1 MFMPILTFLMKRWK
15 GSWADRLAMR
25 ILGIDPG
32 SKATGYGFIDQQG
45 NRLLHLDNGAIF
57 TKSQDALALR
67 LQRIYQELCTL
78 IAKYQPE
85 AVAVEQVFMA
95 RNPASALKLGHARGV
110 ALLAGI
116 NAGLPVFEYS
126 ALQVKSAVV
135 GYGRAGKNQ
144 VQQMTRTLL
153 NLPEIAQ
160 EDAADALAVAIC
172 HAHSRQLSGRLQNGK
187 SF

>member
-1 MFMPILTFLMKRWK
+1 
-15 GSWADRLAMR
+15 MR

-32 SKATGYGFIDQQG
+32 SKATGYGFIEQQG
-45 NRLLHLDNGAIF
+45 NRLIHLDNGAIF
-57 TKSQDALALR
+57 TRSQDALALR
-67 LQRIYQELCTL
+67 LQKIYRELSRL
-78 IAKYQPE
+78 IEHYRPD

-95 RNPASALKLGHARGV
+95 KNPASALKLGHARGV

-116 NAGLPVFEYS
+116 NAELPVAEYS

-172 HAHSRQLSGRLQNGK
+172 HAHSHQLNNNLAAKLSGR
-187 SF
+187 

>member
-1 MFMPILTFLMKRWK
+1 
-15 GSWADRLAMR
+15 MR

-32 SKATGYGFIDQQG
+32 SKTTGYGFIEQRG
-45 NRLLHLDNGAIF
+45 NHLCHLDNGAIF
-57 TKSQDALALR
+57 TDSKSELALR
-67 LQRIYQELCTL
+67 LHRIYSEICRL
-78 IAKYQPE
+78 IAVHRPD

-95 RNPASALKLGHARGV
+95 RNPASALKLGHARGI
-110 ALLAGI
+110 ALLAGV

-144 VQQMTRTLL
+144 VQQMTRVLL

-172 HAHSRQLSGRLQNGK
+172 HAHSHHLNKKMQPDQQNLLRR
-187 SF
+187 SS

>member
-1 MFMPILTFLMKRWK
+1 
-15 GSWADRLAMR
+15 MR

-32 SKATGYGFIDQQG
+32 SRATGYGFIEQQG
-45 NRLLHLDNGAIF
+45 NRLIHLDNGAIF
-57 TKSQDALALR
+57 TQSKTALAER
-67 LQRIYQELCTL
+67 LQKIYQELCRL
-78 IAKYQPE
+78 IEKFQPE

-116 NAGLPVFEYS
+116 NAGLPVAEYS

-172 HAHSRQLSGRLQNGK
+172 HAHSHHLAKQINRTSQPSKRNQR
-187 SF
+187 

>member
-1 MFMPILTFLMKRWK
+1 LPSAFFIYSR
-15 GSWADRLAMR
+15 AMQ

-32 SKATGYGFIDQQG
+32 SKVTGYGFIEQQG
-45 NRLLHLDNGAIF
+45 NRLIHLDNGAIF
-57 TKSQDALALR
+57 TRSNDALAER
-67 LQRIYQELCTL
+67 LQLIYLELCQL
-78 IAKYQPE
+78 IERYRPD

-116 NAGLPVFEYS
+116 NAGLPVAEYS

-135 GYGRAGKNQ
+135 GYGRAGKSQ

-172 HAHSRQLSGRLQNGK
+172 HAHSHHLTRQINQPSLRPQRNRR
-187 SF
+187 

>member
-1 MFMPILTFLMKRWK
+1 
-15 GSWADRLAMR
+15 MR

-32 SKATGYGFIDQQG
+32 SKATGYGFIEQQG
-45 NRLLHLDNGAIF
+45 NRLIHLDNGAIF
-57 TKSQDALALR
+57 TRSQDALALR
-67 LQRIYQELCTL
+67 LQKIYRQLSEL
-78 IAKYQPE
+78 IERYRPD

-95 RNPASALKLGHARGV
+95 KNPASALKLGHARGV

-116 NAGLPVFEYS
+116 NAELPVAEYS

-153 NLPEIAQ
+153 KMPEIAQ

-172 HAHSRQLSGRLQNGK
+172 HAHSHQLNNRLAIKLK
-187 SF
+187 SR

>member
-1 MFMPILTFLMKRWK
+1 
-15 GSWADRLAMR
+15 MR

-32 SKATGYGFIDQQG
+32 SRVTGYGLIQQQG
-45 NRLLHLDNGAIF
+45 NRLIHLDNGAIF
-57 TKSQDALALR
+57 TRSDDELAVR
-67 LQRIYQELCTL
+67 LQRIYRELIRL
-78 IAKYQPE
+78 IAEFHPE

-95 RNPASALKLGHARGV
+95 KNPASALKLGHARGV

-116 NAGLPVFEYS
+116 EAELPVSEYS

-135 GYGRAGKNQ
+135 GYGRAAKQQ

-172 HAHSRQLSGRLQNGK
+172 HAHSHQLTRQIDRSAQRPRGRHQ
-187 SF
+187 

>member
-1 MFMPILTFLMKRWK
+1 
-15 GSWADRLAMR
+15 MR

-32 SKATGYGFIDQQG
+32 SKATGYGFIEQQG
-45 NRLLHLDNGAIF
+45 NRLIHIDNGAIF
-57 TKSQDALALR
+57 TRSQDNFPLR
-67 LQRIYQELCTL
+67 LQLIYQQLRQL
-78 IAKYQPE
+78 IEHYQPQ

-116 NAGLPVFEYS
+116 NAGLPVAEYS

-135 GYGRAGKNQ
+135 GYGRAAKSQ
-144 VQQMTRTLL
+144 VQQMTKTLL
-153 NLPEIAQ
+153 KLPEIAQ

-172 HAHSRQLSGRLQNGK
+172 HAHSHHLQRQTATSATGRRP
-187 SF
+187 